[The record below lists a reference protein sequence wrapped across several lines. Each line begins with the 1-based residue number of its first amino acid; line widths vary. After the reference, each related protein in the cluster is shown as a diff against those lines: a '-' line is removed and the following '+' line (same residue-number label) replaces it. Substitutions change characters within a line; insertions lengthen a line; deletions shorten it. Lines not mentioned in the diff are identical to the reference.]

1 MRSLANPY
9 LAFELTGSATVLA
22 AVALG
27 QSLPGFFLGMFGGV
41 IADRVKRRQL
51 LMLTQTLIVLD
62 SLLVTLLVTTGWI
75 EVWHLALLAAL
86 HGSTLSFNQP
96 ARQAYMV
103 ELAGSTNVTQAV
115 ALYNSGQQSVRIMGP
130 AIAGA
135 LISLSFVGIEGTYWV
150 ITAIYCLPVVS
161 LFFIKARPEGKPR
174 RRRAILVEFKDGISY
189 IKNHEVLGILVLAGI
204 VPPLLGNH
212 YQQFLPVFASD
223 KVLGVGASG
232 LGLMATSTGIGAFL
246 GAMAVANFG
255 NIRRR
260 GLVQLAAGATFG
272 VSLILFGLSKEFAV
286 TLACLGLVGFAASS
300 YQTLNAT
307 LTLAASNPAY
317 YGRVSAVQQVN
328 NSMGSFVV
336 LPIGLMVDSVGAPT
350 MMIVTGTLIAIFW
363 VLVFSFSR
371 SYRRIELPTAAES
384 EETRTT
390 AAEPNAPAEEP
401 EPSKVAP

>member
-1 MRSLANPY
+1 
-9 LAFELTGSATVLA
+9 
-22 AVALG
+22 
-27 QSLPGFFLGMFGGV
+27 
-41 IADRVKRRQL
+41 
-51 LMLTQTLIVLD
+51 
-62 SLLVTLLVTTGWI
+62 
-75 EVWHLALLAAL
+75 
-86 HGSTLSFNQP
+86 
-96 ARQAYMV
+96 
-103 ELAGSTNVTQAV
+103 
-115 ALYNSGQQSVRIMGP
+115 
-130 AIAGA
+130 
-135 LISLSFVGIEGTYWV
+135 
-150 ITAIYCLPVVS
+150 
-161 LFFIKARPEGKPR
+161 
-174 RRRAILVEFKDGISY
+174 
-189 IKNHEVLGILVLAGI
+189 VLGILVLAGI

-272 VSLILFGLSKEFAV
+272 VSLILFGLSREFAV

-307 LTLAASNPAY
+307 LTLAASDPAY

-336 LPIGLMVDSVGAPT
+336 LPIGLMVDEVGAPT

-371 SYRRIELPTAAES
+371 SYRRIELPTASES
-384 EETRTT
+384 EDIPAPSDDPG
-390 AAEPNAPAEEP
+390 AARIGAAPPGVEVASSKEP
-401 EPSKVAP
+401 EPSKTAP